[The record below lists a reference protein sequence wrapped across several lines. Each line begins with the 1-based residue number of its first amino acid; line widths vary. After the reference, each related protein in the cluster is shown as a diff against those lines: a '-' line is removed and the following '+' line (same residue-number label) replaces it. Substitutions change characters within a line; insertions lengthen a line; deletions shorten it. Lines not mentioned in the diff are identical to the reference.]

1 MHFICMSI
9 LHISTVH
16 IYLSLS
22 EVDRSFHLFIT
33 GVTGYIHITHHL
45 GGWGGGDGGRGGEIE
60 LSAKHLID
68 LKGESI
74 SPPGDREYRLRQPI
88 F

>member
-1 MHFICMSI
+1 MKLTGAFTCS
-9 LHISTVH
+9 LQGSPA
-16 IYLSLS
+16 IYTSP
-22 EVDRSFHLFIT
+22 
-33 GVTGYIHITHHL
+33 
-45 GGWGGGDGGRGGEIE
+45 GWVGGGDGGRGGEIE

>member
-1 MHFICMSI
+1 MTGAFTCS
-9 LHISTVH
+9 LQGSPA
-16 IYLSLS
+16 IYTSPGW
-22 EVDRSFHLFIT
+22 V
-33 GVTGYIHITHHL
+33 G
-45 GGWGGGDGGRGGEIE
+45 GGWGRGGEKE
-60 LSAKHLID
+60 LRAKHLID